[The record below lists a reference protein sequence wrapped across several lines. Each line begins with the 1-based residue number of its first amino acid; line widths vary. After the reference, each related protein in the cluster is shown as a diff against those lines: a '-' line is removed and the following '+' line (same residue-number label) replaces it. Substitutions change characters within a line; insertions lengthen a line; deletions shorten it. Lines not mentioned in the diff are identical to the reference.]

1 MVVAL
6 ICSTMSASAQKFRW
20 DLKFDTRF
28 DNREF
33 KHMTYL
39 GTVPSVTYFSARVVP
54 VVGIG
59 FGEHHRVMAGA
70 SYTADMGDRSS
81 GKKLEPLLYWEFR
94 QKRYGAVAGLFERR
108 LLRGTYSRA
117 IYAGSN
123 AFYDNVLEGMATRF
137 TPRNATFELVLDW
150 DGEATETDRES
161 FRVLSAGEYTPGWL
175 KLGYSLEYYHLATR
189 KGAKSDGVVDH
200 VLVDVGVGARLEKV
214 LPWFER
220 LEIRTGWLN
229 ALDRDRDH
237 GGWMTPGG
245 VHIETTVQK
254 WRVGVRNQF
263 YSGKVLMPLWKT
275 LNERHGIKP
284 NRIYKGLPIFASA
297 PRHNYTS
304 VYWNPRLTDGVT
316 LRLEAAIVTDGHKLA
331 FTQLASLGVTLNDLF
346 FKKK

>member
-117 IYAGSN
+117 IYAGAH
-123 AFYDNVLEGMATRF
+123 AFYDNVLEGMALRF
-137 TPRNATFELVLDW
+137 TPRDARFELALDW
-150 DGEATETDRES
+150 DGEASKTNRES
-161 FRVLSAGEYTPGWL
+161 FRVLSSAEYSPGWL
-175 KLGYSLEYYHLATR
+175 MVGYSLEYYHLATR
-189 KGAKSDGVVDH
+189 ENIRAEGVLDH
-200 VLVDVGVGARLEKV
+200 GLLDVGVGARLERV

-220 LEIRTGWLN
+220 LELRAGWIN
-229 ALDRDRDH
+229 AFDRDRDY

-245 VHIETTVQK
+245 VNAEFTVQK
-254 WRVGVRNQF
+254 WRVGLRNQF
-263 YSGKVLMPLWKT
+263 YSGEVLMPMWGT
-275 LNERHGIKP
+275 MRARHGEP
-284 NRIYKGLPIFASA
+284 PSRVYKGAPIFASA
-297 PRHNYTS
+297 PRNNYTWI
-304 VYWNPRLTDGVT
+304 YWNPRVADGIT
-316 LRLEAAIVTDGHKLA
+316 LRFEAGLLTDGHKIG
-331 FTQLASLGVTLNDLF
+331 FSQVASLGVMLNDLF
-346 FKKK
+346 FRKK